1 MTQAQRL
8 ACPAPFSCKTAKKN
22 RSRSL
27 VQASRIACISATV
40 RIRGSFTGAFSETT
54 RPRYGLPLLT

>member
-1 MTQAQRL
+1 MTEPECFT
-8 ACPAPFSCKTAKKN
+8 CPAAALVKTAKKK
-22 RSRSL
+22 RSRSR

-40 RIRGSFTGAFSETT
+40 RIRGSFFGTFSEIA